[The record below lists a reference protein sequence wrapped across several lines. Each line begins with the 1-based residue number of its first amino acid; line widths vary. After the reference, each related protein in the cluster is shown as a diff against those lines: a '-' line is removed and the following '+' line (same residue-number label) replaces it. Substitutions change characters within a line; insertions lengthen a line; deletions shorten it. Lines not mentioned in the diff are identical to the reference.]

1 MEKIRELLTHK
12 NKKTRSMQMTIS
24 ISFTILSVCCMCLL
38 GVMLYQQFTRTA
50 ENLTVEN
57 SRQLLNQTT
66 INLEDYLRNMRR
78 ISDAMYYTVIK
89 NTDIGSESLEDSMN
103 LLYEANKDKLVSVAC
118 YTNDGKLTE
127 ASPIATEKPGVDVKS
142 QKWFQDAA
150 GELEN
155 FHFSTPHVQNLFDD
169 PSYRYYWVVSLSRT
183 VELTRNGNSMLG
195 VLLVDMNYSSI
206 EQLLEKANTDTSGE
220 YVYLM
225 APDGEIIYHPKQ
237 NLIHMGLYEENNTE
251 AAGYEDTTVKENFH
265 GEKRLVTVKTISYTG
280 WKLISVVPMKSF
292 SMGMTGMRNLVVL
305 LVALTVLAVVI
316 LNQMV
321 SARISKPLRRLN
333 DSVKEWEAGNMNPD
347 IYIGGSMEVEHL
359 GKTLRSTVAQIR
371 QLMDDIVVE
380 QEEKRKSELDALQ
393 SQINPHFLYNTLDSI
408 VWMITGERYDDAV
421 FMITQLASL
430 FRISLSKGK
439 TVIKI
444 EDEVKH
450 ARNYMNIQK
459 IRYKNSFEV
468 DFQIEED
475 ILDGCIVKLVLQPLL
490 ENAIYYGM
498 EFMDGEGEIHVR
510 GYRKDKDVYLEVED
524 NGLGM
529 PEEEAAEL
537 LNGKERPHKHG
548 SGVGLVNVH
557 SRLKLR
563 FGEAYGL
570 VIHSCPDE
578 GMMVQIHIPYIPYT
592 VETVVLL
599 SQQKPDDTI
608 EIDLDLD
615 ELDATSA
622 ELKATYQEIKD
633 YVLKEFGLKVSSLYI
648 SQVKRKC
655 GIEVGENYNL
665 PKSENARVPQCPKEK
680 EDAIKAAL
688 KYFAMI

>member
-38 GVMLYQQFTRTA
+38 GVMLYQQFTRKA

-510 GYRKDKDVYLEVED
+510 GYRKDKDVYLEWKITDLECR
-524 NGLGM
+524 
-529 PEEEAAEL
+529 
-537 LNGKERPHKHG
+537 KKRPQSFLTEKKDRI
-548 SGVGLVNVH
+548 SMAQALVWSMSTAV
-557 SRLKLR
+557 
-563 FGEAYGL
+563 
-570 VIHSCPDE
+570 
-578 GMMVQIHIPYIPYT
+578 
-592 VETVVLL
+592 
-599 SQQKPDDTI
+599 
-608 EIDLDLD
+608 
-615 ELDATSA
+615 
-622 ELKATYQEIKD
+622 
-633 YVLKEFGLKVSSLYI
+633 
-648 SQVKRKC
+648 
-655 GIEVGENYNL
+655 
-665 PKSENARVPQCPKEK
+665 
-680 EDAIKAAL
+680 
-688 KYFAMI
+688 

>member
-1 MEKIRELLTHK
+1 MKKIRELLFHK
-12 NKKTRSMQMTIS
+12 RTRSMQMIIS
-24 ISFTILSVCCMCLL
+24 VSFTVLSVCCMCFL
-38 GVMLYQQFTRTA
+38 GVMLYQQFTRKA

-89 NTDIGSESLEDSMN
+89 NTDIGSESLDDSMT
-103 LLYEANKDKLVSVAC
+103 LLYEANKDKLVSIAC
-118 YTNDGKLTE
+118 YTNDGNLT
-127 ASPIATEKPGVDVKS
+127 AAAPIATEKRDVDVKE
-142 QKWFQDAA
+142 QEWFRDAA

-169 PSYRYYWVVSLSRT
+169 PSFRYYWVVSLSRT
-183 VELTRNGNSMLG
+183 VELTRNGTSMLG

-237 NLIHMGLYEENNTE
+237 NLIHMGLYQENNDRT
-251 AAGYEDTTVKENFH
+251 AQYEDTTVKENFR

-280 WKLISVVPMKSF
+280 WKLVSVVPMKSF

-305 LVALTVLAVVI
+305 LVALTVLAAVL
-316 LNQMV
+316 LNQLV

-333 DSVKEWEAGNMNPD
+333 DSVKEWESGNMNPD
-347 IYIGGSMEVEHL
+347 IYAGGSMEVEHL
-359 GKTLRSTVAQIR
+359 GKTLRSTVAQIQ

-439 TVIKI
+439 TVIRI
-444 EDEVKH
+444 EEEVKH
-450 ARNYMNIQK
+450 AQNYMNIQK

-468 DFQIEED
+468 DFQIDED
-475 ILDGCIVKLVLQPLL
+475 IRDGCIVKLVLQPLL

-510 GYRKDKDVYLEVED
+510 GYRKDDDIYLEVED

-548 SGVGLVNVH
+548 SGVGLINVH

-563 FGEAYGL
+563 FGEEYGL
-570 VIHSCPDE
+570 IIHSCPDE
-578 GMMVQIHIPYIPYT
+578 GMMIQIHIPYIPYT
-592 VETVVLL
+592 AET
-599 SQQKPDDTI
+599 QKI
-608 EIDLDLD
+608 LESGKSYSSV
-615 ELDATSA
+615 SA
-622 ELKATYQEIKD
+622 D
-633 YVLKEFGLKVSSLYI
+633 
-648 SQVKRKC
+648 R
-655 GIEVGENYNL
+655 
-665 PKSENARVPQCPKEK
+665 K
-680 EDAIKAAL
+680 EDVK
-688 KYFAMI
+688 

>member
-38 GVMLYQQFTRTA
+38 GVMLYQQFTRKA

-265 GEKRLVTVKTISYTG
+265 GEKRLVTVKTICYTG

-592 VETVVLL
+592 VET
-599 SQQKPDDTI
+599 QKFL
-608 EIDLDLD
+608 E
-615 ELDATSA
+615 SG
-622 ELKATYQEIKD
+622 KD
-633 YVLKEFGLKVSSLYI
+633 YSSVSASGKEG
-648 SQVKRKC
+648 
-655 GIEVGENYNL
+655 
-665 PKSENARVPQCPKEK
+665 SE
-680 EDAIKAAL
+680 
-688 KYFAMI
+688 

>member
-38 GVMLYQQFTRTA
+38 GVMLYQQFTRKA

-529 PEEEAAEL
+529 PEEDAAEL

-592 VETVVLL
+592 VET
-599 SQQKPDDTI
+599 QKFL
-608 EIDLDLD
+608 E
-615 ELDATSA
+615 SG
-622 ELKATYQEIKD
+622 KD
-633 YVLKEFGLKVSSLYI
+633 YSSVSASGKEG
-648 SQVKRKC
+648 
-655 GIEVGENYNL
+655 
-665 PKSENARVPQCPKEK
+665 SE
-680 EDAIKAAL
+680 
-688 KYFAMI
+688 

>member
-38 GVMLYQQFTRTA
+38 GVMLYQQFTRKA

-510 GYRKDKDVYLEVED
+510 GYRRDKDIYLEVED

-570 VIHSCPDE
+570 IIRSCPDE
-578 GMMVQIHIPYIPYT
+578 GMMVQIHIPYVPYT
-592 VETVVLL
+592 VET
-599 SQQKPDDTI
+599 QKFL
-608 EIDLDLD
+608 E
-615 ELDATSA
+615 SG
-622 ELKATYQEIKD
+622 KD
-633 YVLKEFGLKVSSLYI
+633 YSSVSVS
-648 SQVKRKC
+648 
-655 GIEVGENYNL
+655 G
-665 PKSENARVPQCPKEK
+665 K
-680 EDAIKAAL
+680 EDSE
-688 KYFAMI
+688 

>member
-38 GVMLYQQFTRTA
+38 GVMLYQQFTRKA

-206 EQLLEKANTDTSGE
+206 EQLLEKANSDTSGE

-592 VETVVLL
+592 VET
-599 SQQKPDDTI
+599 QKFL
-608 EIDLDLD
+608 E
-615 ELDATSA
+615 SG
-622 ELKATYQEIKD
+622 KD
-633 YVLKEFGLKVSSLYI
+633 YSSVSASGKEG
-648 SQVKRKC
+648 
-655 GIEVGENYNL
+655 
-665 PKSENARVPQCPKEK
+665 SE
-680 EDAIKAAL
+680 
-688 KYFAMI
+688 

>member
-38 GVMLYQQFTRTA
+38 GVMLYQQFTRKA

-103 LLYEANKDKLVSVAC
+103 LLYEVNKDKLVSVAC

-592 VETVVLL
+592 VET
-599 SQQKPDDTI
+599 QKFL
-608 EIDLDLD
+608 E
-615 ELDATSA
+615 SG
-622 ELKATYQEIKD
+622 KD
-633 YVLKEFGLKVSSLYI
+633 YSSVSASGKEG
-648 SQVKRKC
+648 
-655 GIEVGENYNL
+655 
-665 PKSENARVPQCPKEK
+665 SE
-680 EDAIKAAL
+680 
-688 KYFAMI
+688 

>member
-1 MEKIRELLTHK
+1 MKKIRELLFHK
-12 NKKTRSMQMTIS
+12 RTKSMQMIIS
-24 ISFTILSVCCMCLL
+24 VSFTVLSVCCMCFL
-38 GVMLYQQFTRTA
+38 GVMLYQQFTRKA

-89 NTDIGSESLEDSMN
+89 NTDIGSESLDDSMT
-103 LLYEANKDKLVSVAC
+103 LLYEANKDKLVSIAC
-118 YTNDGKLTE
+118 YTNDGNLT
-127 ASPIATEKPGVDVKS
+127 AAAPIATEKRDVDVKE
-142 QKWFQDAA
+142 QEWFRDAA

-169 PSYRYYWVVSLSRT
+169 PSFRYYWVVSLSRT
-183 VELTRNGNSMLG
+183 VELTRNGTSMLG

-237 NLIHMGLYEENNTE
+237 NLIHMGLYQENNDRT
-251 AAGYEDTTVKENFH
+251 AQYEDTTVKENFR

-280 WKLISVVPMKSF
+280 WKLVSVVPMKSF

-305 LVALTVLAVVI
+305 LVALTVLAAVL
-316 LNQMV
+316 LNQPV

-333 DSVKEWEAGNMNPD
+333 DSVKEWESGNMNPD
-347 IYIGGSMEVEHL
+347 IYAGGSMEVEHL
-359 GKTLRSTVAQIR
+359 GKTLRSTVAQIQ

-439 TVIKI
+439 TVIRI
-444 EDEVKH
+444 EEEVKH
-450 ARNYMNIQK
+450 AQNYMNIQK

-468 DFQIEED
+468 DFQIDED
-475 ILDGCIVKLVLQPLL
+475 IRDGCIVKLVLQPLL

-510 GYRKDKDVYLEVED
+510 GYRKDDDIYLEVED

-548 SGVGLVNVH
+548 SGVGLINVH

-563 FGEAYGL
+563 FGEEYGL
-570 VIHSCPDE
+570 IIHSCPDE
-578 GMMVQIHIPYIPYT
+578 GMMIQIHIPYIPYAA
-592 VETVVLL
+592 ET
-599 SQQKPDDTI
+599 QKI
-608 EIDLDLD
+608 LESGKSYSSV
-615 ELDATSA
+615 SA
-622 ELKATYQEIKD
+622 D
-633 YVLKEFGLKVSSLYI
+633 
-648 SQVKRKC
+648 R
-655 GIEVGENYNL
+655 
-665 PKSENARVPQCPKEK
+665 K
-680 EDAIKAAL
+680 EDVK
-688 KYFAMI
+688 

>member
-38 GVMLYQQFTRTA
+38 GVMLYQQFTRKA

-305 LVALTVLAVVI
+305 LVALTVFAVVI

-592 VETVVLL
+592 VETQKLL
-599 SQQKPDDTI
+599 ESG
-608 EIDLDLD
+608 
-615 ELDATSA
+615 
-622 ELKATYQEIKD
+622 KD
-633 YVLKEFGLKVSSLYI
+633 YSSVSASGKEG
-648 SQVKRKC
+648 
-655 GIEVGENYNL
+655 
-665 PKSENARVPQCPKEK
+665 SE
-680 EDAIKAAL
+680 
-688 KYFAMI
+688 

>member
-38 GVMLYQQFTRTA
+38 GVMLYQQFTRKA

-127 ASPIATEKPGVDVKS
+127 ASPIATEKPGVNVKS

-305 LVALTVLAVVI
+305 LVALTVFAVVI

-592 VETVVLL
+592 VET
-599 SQQKPDDTI
+599 QKI
-608 EIDLDLD
+608 LE
-615 ELDATSA
+615 SG
-622 ELKATYQEIKD
+622 KD
-633 YVLKEFGLKVSSLYI
+633 YSSVSAAG
-648 SQVKRKC
+648 R
-655 GIEVGENYNL
+655 EE
-665 PKSENARVPQCPKEK
+665 SE
-680 EDAIKAAL
+680 
-688 KYFAMI
+688 

>member
-1 MEKIRELLTHK
+1 MEKIRELLSRK
-12 NKKTRSMQMTIS
+12 GKKTRSMQMTIS
-24 ISFTILSVCCMCLL
+24 VSFTVLSVCCMCFL
-38 GVMLYQQFTRTA
+38 GVMLYQQFTKKA

-89 NTDIGSESLEDSMN
+89 NTDIGSGSLDDSMT
-103 LLYEANKDKLVSVAC
+103 LLYESNKDKLVSVAC
-118 YTNDGKLTE
+118 YTNDGNLVA
-127 ASPIATEKPGVDVKS
+127 ASPIDTEKTEIDVTS
-142 QKWFQDAA
+142 QSWFKDAV

-155 FHFSTPHVQNLFDD
+155 FHFSKPHVENLFDD

-183 VELTRNGNSMLG
+183 VELTRNGVSMLG

-206 EQLLEKANTDTSGE
+206 EQLLDKANSDTSGE
-220 YVYLM
+220 YLYLM

-237 NLIHMGLYEENNTE
+237 NLIHMGLYQENNSMT
-251 AAGYEDTTVKENFH
+251 AGYEDTTTEENFQ
-265 GEKRLVTVKTISYTG
+265 GENRLVTVKTISYTG
-280 WKLISVVPMKSF
+280 WKLVSVVPMKSF
-292 SMGMTGMRNLVVL
+292 SMGMSGMRNLVVL
-305 LVALTVLAVVI
+305 LVALTVFAAVI

-321 SARISKPLRRLN
+321 SARISKPLRRLH
-333 DSVKEWEAGNMNPD
+333 DTVKEWEAGNMEPD

-430 FRISLSKGK
+430 FRISLSRGK
-439 TVIKI
+439 TVIRI

-450 ARNYMNIQK
+450 AQNYMNIQK

-468 DFQIEED
+468 DFQIDPE
-475 ILDGCIVKLVLQPLL
+475 ILDGCTVKLVLQPLL

-510 GYRKDKDVYLEVED
+510 GYRKENDVYLEVED

-557 SRLKLR
+557 SRLKR
-563 FGEAYGL
+563 PFGDQNGQ
-570 VIHSCPDE
+570 IIKSCPD
-578 GMMVQIHIPYIPYT
+578 
-592 VETVVLL
+592 
-599 SQQKPDDTI
+599 
-608 EIDLDLD
+608 
-615 ELDATSA
+615 
-622 ELKATYQEIKD
+622 
-633 YVLKEFGLKVSSLYI
+633 
-648 SQVKRKC
+648 
-655 GIEVGENYNL
+655 
-665 PKSENARVPQCPKEK
+665 
-680 EDAIKAAL
+680 
-688 KYFAMI
+688 

>member
-1 MEKIRELLTHK
+1 MKKIKKLLSHRR
-12 NKKTRSMQMTIS
+12 KKIRSMQMTIS
-24 ISFTILSVCCMCLL
+24 VSFTLLSVCCMCFL
-38 GVMLYQQFTRTA
+38 GVMLYQQFSKKA

-57 SRQLLNQTT
+57 SRQLINQTA

-78 ISDAMYYTVIK
+78 ISDAMYYSVIK
-89 NTDIGSESLEDSMN
+89 NTDIRSESLEDAMT
-103 LLYEANKDKLVSVAC
+103 LLYEANKDKLISVAC

-127 ASPIATEKPGVDVKS
+127 ASPIATEKNGVDVKS

-265 GEKRLVTVKTISYTG
+265 GEKRLITVKTISYTG
-280 WKLISVVPMKSF
+280 WKLVSVVPMKSF

-444 EDEVKH
+444 EDEIKH

-529 PEEEAAEL
+529 PEEEASEL

-592 VETVVLL
+592 VET
-599 SQQKPDDTI
+599 QKFL
-608 EIDLDLD
+608 E
-615 ELDATSA
+615 SG
-622 ELKATYQEIKD
+622 KD
-633 YVLKEFGLKVSSLYI
+633 YSSVSASGKEG
-648 SQVKRKC
+648 
-655 GIEVGENYNL
+655 
-665 PKSENARVPQCPKEK
+665 SE
-680 EDAIKAAL
+680 
-688 KYFAMI
+688 

>member
-38 GVMLYQQFTRTA
+38 GVMLYQQFTRKA

-118 YTNDGKLTE
+118 YTNGGKLTE

-592 VETVVLL
+592 VET
-599 SQQKPDDTI
+599 QKFL
-608 EIDLDLD
+608 E
-615 ELDATSA
+615 SG
-622 ELKATYQEIKD
+622 KD
-633 YVLKEFGLKVSSLYI
+633 YSSVSASGKEG
-648 SQVKRKC
+648 
-655 GIEVGENYNL
+655 
-665 PKSENARVPQCPKEK
+665 SE
-680 EDAIKAAL
+680 
-688 KYFAMI
+688 

>member
-1 MEKIRELLTHK
+1 MRESVKKIIELLFHK
-12 NKKTRSMQMTIS
+12 NKKTKSMQMTIS
-24 ISFTILSVCCMCLL
+24 VSFTVLSVCCMCFL
-38 GVMLYQQFTRTA
+38 GVMLYQQFTRKA

-57 SRQLLNQTT
+57 ARQLLNQTT
-66 INLEDYLRNMRR
+66 INLEDYLRSMRR

-89 NTDIGSESLEDSMN
+89 NTDIGSENLDDAMT
-103 LLYEANKDKLVSVAC
+103 LLYEANKDKLISVAC
-118 YTNDGKLTE
+118 YTNDGNLT
-127 ASPIATEKPGVDVKS
+127 AAAPIATEKAGADVSS
-142 QKWFQDAA
+142 QNWFQDAV

-155 FHFSTPHVQNLFDD
+155 FHFSTPHVQDLFDD
-169 PSYRYYWVVSLSRT
+169 QSYRYYWVVSLSRT
-183 VELTRNGNSMLG
+183 VELTRNGSSLLG

-206 EQLLEKANTDTSGE
+206 KQLLDKANTDTSGE

-225 APDGEIIYHPKQ
+225 APDGQIIYHPKQ
-237 NLIHMGLYEENNTE
+237 NLIYMGLYQENNSK
-251 AAGYEDTTVKENFH
+251 AAKYEDTTVKENFF

-280 WKLISVVPMKSF
+280 WKLVSVVPMKSF
-292 SMGMTGMRNLVVL
+292 SMGMTGMRNLVAL
-305 LVALTVLAVVI
+305 LVALTVLAAVM

-333 DSVKEWEAGNMNPD
+333 DSVKEWEAGNLEPN

-359 GKTLRSTVAQIR
+359 GKTLQSTVSQIH

-439 TVIKI
+439 TVIRI

-450 ARNYMNIQK
+450 AQNYMNIQK

-468 DFQIEED
+468 DFQIEEE
-475 ILDGCIVKLVLQPLL
+475 ILNGCIVKLVLQPLL

-510 GYRKDKDVYLEVED
+510 GYRKDDDIYLEVED

-563 FGEAYGL
+563 FGDSYGL
-570 VIHSCPDE
+570 IIHSCPDE
-578 GMMVQIHIPYIPYT
+578 GMLVKIHIPYIPYT
-592 VETVVLL
+592 AEIQKLL
-599 SQQKPDDTI
+599 ESGKNYSPVSADKKG
-608 EIDLDLD
+608 
-615 ELDATSA
+615 DA
-622 ELKATYQEIKD
+622 E
-633 YVLKEFGLKVSSLYI
+633 
-648 SQVKRKC
+648 
-655 GIEVGENYNL
+655 
-665 PKSENARVPQCPKEK
+665 
-680 EDAIKAAL
+680 
-688 KYFAMI
+688 

>member
-38 GVMLYQQFTRTA
+38 GVMLYQQFTRKA

-592 VETVVLL
+592 VET
-599 SQQKPDDTI
+599 QKFL
-608 EIDLDLD
+608 E
-615 ELDATSA
+615 SG
-622 ELKATYQEIKD
+622 KD
-633 YVLKEFGLKVSSLYI
+633 YSSVSAFGKEG
-648 SQVKRKC
+648 
-655 GIEVGENYNL
+655 
-665 PKSENARVPQCPKEK
+665 SE
-680 EDAIKAAL
+680 
-688 KYFAMI
+688 

>member
-38 GVMLYQQFTRTA
+38 GVMLYQQFTRKA

-439 TVIKI
+439 TVIKV

-592 VETVVLL
+592 VET
-599 SQQKPDDTI
+599 QKFL
-608 EIDLDLD
+608 E
-615 ELDATSA
+615 SG
-622 ELKATYQEIKD
+622 KD
-633 YVLKEFGLKVSSLYI
+633 YSSVSASGKEG
-648 SQVKRKC
+648 
-655 GIEVGENYNL
+655 
-665 PKSENARVPQCPKEK
+665 SE
-680 EDAIKAAL
+680 
-688 KYFAMI
+688 

>member
-38 GVMLYQQFTRTA
+38 GVMLYQQFTRKA

-305 LVALTVLAVVI
+305 LVALTVLTVVI

-510 GYRKDKDVYLEVED
+510 GYRKDNDVYLEVED

-592 VETVVLL
+592 VETQKLL
-599 SQQKPDDTI
+599 ESG
-608 EIDLDLD
+608 
-615 ELDATSA
+615 
-622 ELKATYQEIKD
+622 KD
-633 YVLKEFGLKVSSLYI
+633 YSSVLASGKEG
-648 SQVKRKC
+648 
-655 GIEVGENYNL
+655 
-665 PKSENARVPQCPKEK
+665 SE
-680 EDAIKAAL
+680 
-688 KYFAMI
+688 

>member
-1 MEKIRELLTHK
+1 
-12 NKKTRSMQMTIS
+12 MTIS
-24 ISFTILSVCCMCLL
+24 VSFTVLSVCCMCFL
-38 GVMLYQQFTRTA
+38 GVMLYQQFTRKA

-89 NTDIGSESLEDSMN
+89 NTDIGSESLDDSMT
-103 LLYEANKDKLVSVAC
+103 LLYEANKDKLVSIAC
-118 YTNDGKLTE
+118 YTNDGNLT
-127 ASPIATEKPGVDVKS
+127 AAAPIATEKRDVDVKE
-142 QKWFQDAA
+142 QKWFEDAA

-169 PSYRYYWVVSLSRT
+169 PSFRYYWVVSLSRT
-183 VELTRNGNSMLG
+183 VELTRNGTSMLG

-237 NLIHMGLYEENNTE
+237 NLIHMGLYQENNDRT
-251 AAGYEDTTVKENFH
+251 AQYEDTTVKENFR

-280 WKLISVVPMKSF
+280 WKLVSVVPMKSF

-305 LVALTVLAVVI
+305 LVALTVLAAVL

-333 DSVKEWEAGNMNPD
+333 DSVKEWESGNMNPD
-347 IYIGGSMEVEHL
+347 IYAGGSMEVEHL
-359 GKTLRSTVAQIR
+359 GKTLRSTVAQIQ

-439 TVIKI
+439 TVIRI
-444 EDEVKH
+444 EEEVKH
-450 ARNYMNIQK
+450 AQNYMNIQK

-468 DFQIEED
+468 DFQIDED
-475 ILDGCIVKLVLQPLL
+475 IRDGCIVKLVLQPLL

-510 GYRKDKDVYLEVED
+510 GYRKDDDIYLEVED

-548 SGVGLVNVH
+548 SGVGLINVH

-563 FGEAYGL
+563 FGEEYGL
-570 VIHSCPDE
+570 IIHSCPDE
-578 GMMVQIHIPYIPYT
+578 GMMIQIHIPYIPYT
-592 VETVVLL
+592 AET
-599 SQQKPDDTI
+599 QKI
-608 EIDLDLD
+608 LESGKSYSSV
-615 ELDATSA
+615 SA
-622 ELKATYQEIKD
+622 D
-633 YVLKEFGLKVSSLYI
+633 
-648 SQVKRKC
+648 R
-655 GIEVGENYNL
+655 
-665 PKSENARVPQCPKEK
+665 K
-680 EDAIKAAL
+680 EDVK
-688 KYFAMI
+688 

>member
-1 MEKIRELLTHK
+1 MKKIKELLSHRR
-12 NKKTRSMQMTIS
+12 NKTRSMQMTIS
-24 ISFTILSVCCMCLL
+24 VSFTVLSVCCMCFL
-38 GVMLYQQFTRTA
+38 GVMLYQQFTRKA

-78 ISDAMYYTVIK
+78 ISDAMYYTAIK
-89 NTDIGSESLEDSMN
+89 NTDIGSKSLDDAMT
-103 LLYEANKDKLVSVAC
+103 LLYEANKDKLVSIAC
-118 YTNDGKLTE
+118 YTDDGKLAE
-127 ASPIATEKPGVDVKS
+127 ASPIATEKTDIDVKA
-142 QKWFQDAA
+142 QKWFQDAV

-206 EQLLEKANTDTSGE
+206 EQLLEKANQNTSGE

-225 APDGEIIYHPKQ
+225 APSGEIIYHPKH
-237 NLIHMGLYEENNTE
+237 NLINTGLYKENNYRT
-251 AAGYEDTTVKENFH
+251 AKYEDTTVKENFY

-280 WKLISVVPMKSF
+280 WKLVSVVPMKSF

-305 LVALTVLAVVI
+305 LVALTVLAAVL

-333 DSVKEWEAGNMNPD
+333 DSVREWEAGNMEPD

-359 GKTLRSTVAQIR
+359 GKTLRSTVSQIR
-371 QLMDDIVVE
+371 QLMEDIVVE

-439 TVIKI
+439 TVIRI
-444 EDEVKH
+444 EDEIKH
-450 ARNYMNIQK
+450 AQNYMNIQK
-459 IRYKNSFEV
+459 IRYKNSFEI
-468 DFQIEED
+468 DFQIEEE

-510 GYRKDKDVYLEVED
+510 GYRKDKDIYLEVED

-563 FGEAYGL
+563 FGEKYGL
-570 VIHSCPDE
+570 IIHSCPDE
-578 GMMVQIHIPYIPYT
+578 GMMIQIHIPYIPYT
-592 VETVVLL
+592 AETQKLLESGKNSSAVL
-599 SQQKPDDTI
+599 S
-608 EIDLDLD
+608 
-615 ELDATSA
+615 
-622 ELKATYQEIKD
+622 
-633 YVLKEFGLKVSSLYI
+633 V
-648 SQVKRKC
+648 R
-655 GIEVGENYNL
+655 
-665 PKSENARVPQCPKEK
+665 KEK
-680 EDAIKAAL
+680 TE
-688 KYFAMI
+688 

>member
-38 GVMLYQQFTRTA
+38 GVMLYQQFTRKA

-305 LVALTVLAVVI
+305 LVALTVFAVVI

-347 IYIGGSMEVEHL
+347 IYIGGSMEVEQL

-592 VETVVLL
+592 VET
-599 SQQKPDDTI
+599 QKI
-608 EIDLDLD
+608 LE
-615 ELDATSA
+615 SG
-622 ELKATYQEIKD
+622 KD
-633 YVLKEFGLKVSSLYI
+633 YSSVSAAG
-648 SQVKRKC
+648 R
-655 GIEVGENYNL
+655 EE
-665 PKSENARVPQCPKEK
+665 SE
-680 EDAIKAAL
+680 
-688 KYFAMI
+688 

>member
-38 GVMLYQQFTRTA
+38 GVMLYQQFTRKA

-237 NLIHMGLYEENNTE
+237 NPIHMGLYEENNTE

-305 LVALTVLAVVI
+305 LVALTVLAAVM

-592 VETVVLL
+592 VETQKLL
-599 SQQKPDDTI
+599 ESGKNYSSV
-608 EIDLDLD
+608 
-615 ELDATSA
+615 SA
-622 ELKATYQEIKD
+622 SGK
-633 YVLKEFGLKVSSLYI
+633 G
-648 SQVKRKC
+648 
-655 GIEVGENYNL
+655 G
-665 PKSENARVPQCPKEK
+665 SE
-680 EDAIKAAL
+680 
-688 KYFAMI
+688 

>member
-38 GVMLYQQFTRTA
+38 GVMLYQQFTRKA

-78 ISDAMYYTVIK
+78 ISDAMYYMVIK

-592 VETVVLL
+592 VET
-599 SQQKPDDTI
+599 QKFL
-608 EIDLDLD
+608 E
-615 ELDATSA
+615 SG
-622 ELKATYQEIKD
+622 KD
-633 YVLKEFGLKVSSLYI
+633 YSSVSASGKEG
-648 SQVKRKC
+648 
-655 GIEVGENYNL
+655 
-665 PKSENARVPQCPKEK
+665 SE
-680 EDAIKAAL
+680 
-688 KYFAMI
+688 

>member
-12 NKKTRSMQMTIS
+12 NKKTRSMQMTIY
-24 ISFTILSVCCMCLL
+24 ISFTIMSVCCMCLL
-38 GVMLYQQFTRTA
+38 GVMLYQQFTRKA

-142 QKWFQDAA
+142 QKWIQDAA

-347 IYIGGSMEVEHL
+347 IYIGGSMEVEQL

-592 VETVVLL
+592 VET
-599 SQQKPDDTI
+599 QKFL
-608 EIDLDLD
+608 E
-615 ELDATSA
+615 SG
-622 ELKATYQEIKD
+622 KD
-633 YVLKEFGLKVSSLYI
+633 YSSVSASGKEG
-648 SQVKRKC
+648 
-655 GIEVGENYNL
+655 
-665 PKSENARVPQCPKEK
+665 SE
-680 EDAIKAAL
+680 
-688 KYFAMI
+688 

>member
-38 GVMLYQQFTRTA
+38 GVMLYQQFTRKA

-195 VLLVDMNYSSI
+195 VLLVDMTYSSI

-498 EFMDGEGEIHVR
+498 VFMDGEGEIHVR

-592 VETVVLL
+592 VET
-599 SQQKPDDTI
+599 QKFL
-608 EIDLDLD
+608 E
-615 ELDATSA
+615 SG
-622 ELKATYQEIKD
+622 KD
-633 YVLKEFGLKVSSLYI
+633 YSSVSASGKEG
-648 SQVKRKC
+648 
-655 GIEVGENYNL
+655 
-665 PKSENARVPQCPKEK
+665 SE
-680 EDAIKAAL
+680 
-688 KYFAMI
+688 